1 MVKRKEFKQSGEENT
16 VKQPELEENEE
27 IIELDEVIEEPE
39 FLPVGEGLDE
49 LLKANDSPSDI
60 DFDIEKLDEELGIDF
75 EETIEE
81 ELGEIKVEDTLE
93 IKSETREATENKLEA
108 SPPSVQPSSP
118 SSQDTIDELFKEAL
132 LETATTSIDEGTPA
146 SRPVEAPAVVSTQ
159 VAERSFVAGAQQEL
173 ERAVEEL
180 ENRIMA
186 RFEAFIQQQLPV
198 IVLET
203 VRAELKSLL
212 KELEE
217 QKDYEQGVT
226 SKGL

>member
-1 MVKRKEFKQSGEENT
+1 MVKRKEFKRSGEENT

-60 DFDIEKLDEELGIDF
+60 DFDIEKLDEELGIDI
-75 EETIEE
+75 EETTDE
-81 ELGEIKVEDTLE
+81 ELGEIGVEDTLE
-93 IKSETREATENKLEA
+93 IKSEIEVTENKLEV
-108 SPPSVQPSSP
+108 SPPLVQPSSP

-132 LETATTSIDEGTPA
+132 LETATTGINEGTPV
-146 SRPVEAPAVVSTQ
+146 SRPVETPDVVSTQ
-159 VAERSFVAGAQQEL
+159 AVERSPVARTRQEL

-180 ENRIMA
+180 EDRITA
-186 RFEAFIQQQLPV
+186 RFEAFVQQQLPV

-203 VRAELKSLL
+203 VRAELKALL